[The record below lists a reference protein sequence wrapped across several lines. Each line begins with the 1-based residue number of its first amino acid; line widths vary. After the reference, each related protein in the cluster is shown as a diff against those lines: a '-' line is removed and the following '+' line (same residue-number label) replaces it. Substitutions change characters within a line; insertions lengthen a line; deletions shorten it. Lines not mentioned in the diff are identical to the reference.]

1 MSIFSQ
7 AESSRE
13 AGAKSPASPG
23 IAPAALLADETLLI
37 ERAKHEPAAFG
48 QLYERHYEAIL
59 NYLYRRTLNVT
70 VAEELTSNTFF
81 KALRGMGG
89 FQPRP
94 PAHFRSWLYA
104 IATNEVRMFW
114 RGRKGRPD
122 AAPLSPE
129 ADPERV
135 FFSWPPIEKPEQ
147 AREKLSQFAALH
159 RALLL
164 APEPYQTVLTLRYF
178 ESLTNEE
185 VAEVLGKRLNTVK
198 SLVRRGLAKL
208 TVCLRE
214 TDATFP
220 DRPHSMERGGS
231 QS

>member
-13 AGAKSPASPG
+13 AGVTRPAELP
-23 IAPAALLADETLLI
+23 ADETLLI
-37 ERAKHEPAAFG
+37 ERARRDPAAFG
-48 QLYERHYEAIL
+48 QLYERHYDAIL
-59 NYLYRRTLNVT
+59 NYLYRRTLSVT

-89 FQPRP
+89 FQLRP
-94 PAHFRSWLYA
+94 AAHFRSWLYA

-114 RGRKGRPD
+114 RNRKGRPA
-122 AAPLSPE
+122 AAPLSQE

-135 FFSWPPIEKPEQ
+135 FFSWPPIENPEQ
-147 AREKLSQFAALH
+147 AREKLRQFASLH

-164 APEPYQTVLTLRYF
+164 TPEPYQTVLTLRYF

-220 DRPHSMERGGS
+220 DRPHSMGRGGS
-231 QS
+231 ES